1 MRFRFKFAQL
11 INSGFEWTNKQSRIM
26 SFYSNLPSGH
36 NDTSSVSSLYPT
48 IFEIISSKEIDTLLP
63 TSVRYLIVN
72 YWISRHPSKLS
83 LQVNNYFHEWFDLLL
98 KGSIEWYHIK
108 HYNSTFVDKF
118 YGLQRFNASNKV
130 LVQTQANST
139 VKHWPKGLTLSAR
152 QRSVILIEKVI
163 LPYVKQK
170 LDDLHAK
177 YVAQTAFSSD
187 EARNVI
193 WEKVY
198 PMIKKIFY
206 VLNLFTKLFFLSGRI
221 GSITFLE
228 YLFQIEYTRMTVP
241 LESSMKEK
249 SNPPT
254 INRLP
259 RQNLYSLWHKC
270 YIVWTKLN
278 RILSYSG
285 SQLFPAFI
293 FMLRVY
299 QWWTTQDL
307 TAKLQRKLND
317 VDKVIPRAN
326 NCRDQA
332 YRSTDICPICH
343 KPIQNPGVLE
353 TGYATCYPCAIA
365 YLPEN
370 EGRCPVT
377 KKRLLGCKYNEE
389 LGKWQVVSGVRKLLV
404 S

>member
-1 MRFRFKFAQL
+1 
-11 INSGFEWTNKQSRIM
+11 M

-48 IFEIISSKEIDTLLP
+48 IFEIISSQEIDALLP

-83 LQVNNYFHEWFDLLL
+83 LQINNYFHEWFDLLL
-98 KGSIEWYHIK
+98 KGAIECYHINR
-108 HYNSTFVDKF
+108 YNSTFVDKF

-130 LVQTQANST
+130 LVQAQANSS
-139 VKHWPKGLTLSAR
+139 VRYWPNGLTLSGKQKA
-152 QRSVILIEKVI
+152 VVLFEKVL
-163 LPYVKQK
+163 LPYIRQK

-177 YVAQTAFSSD
+177 YVARSAFSS
-187 EARNVI
+187 NGNQSVVV
-193 WEKVY
+193 KKLY
-198 PMIKKIFY
+198 PLIKKLFY
-206 VLNLFTKLFFLSGRI
+206 VLNLFVKLFFLGGRI

-228 YLFQIEYTRMTVP
+228 YLFQIEYTRMTLP
-241 LESSMKEK
+241 LESSITTK
-249 SNPPT
+249 SNPPYS
-254 INRLP
+254 NRLP

-270 YIVWTKLN
+270 YIVLRKMN
-278 RILSYSG
+278 QILSYSG

-317 VDKVIPRAN
+317 VDKFIPRAN
-326 NCRDQA
+326 NSSDQA
-332 YRSTDICPICH
+332 YKSTGICPICH
-343 KPIQNPGVLE
+343 NQIQNPGVLE
-353 TGYATCYPCAIA
+353 TGYAACYPCAIA
-365 YLPEN
+365 YLPKN

-377 KKRLLGCKYNEE
+377 KKRLLGCKYNAE
-389 LGKWQVVSGVRKLLV
+389 LGKWQVISGVRKLLV
-404 S
+404 T